1 MLTIDTLLE
10 REIHKLL
17 KEEITRL
24 KDQLA
29 VNTYERTDQFR
40 YVMGQIASLV
50 AMDDLINEAKKKA
63 DQSNR

>member
-10 REIHKLL
+10 RELHKLL

-40 YVMGQIASLV
+40 YVMGKIASLV

>member
-10 REIHKLL
+10 RELHKLL